1 MAASTAAAA
10 GAGSPR
16 AAAAAASWSDKD
28 IAGIPYGPH
37 STTLDAWTSHE
48 ALKRWVAGHVAL
60 MKPERVHLIDGSE
73 EENKRLLNEMVLG
86 GTLIKCVRATRS
98 RGGGSACACSGAGVA
113 AVAALTARHRGGRVW
128 QAEGAHRIAWAVL
141 ACWHENGEMWCGLSG
156 GRMVAYHGPAAWGA
170 IVARPVFP
178 DPAEPR
184 HSPL

>member
-16 AAAAAASWSDKD
+16 AVAAAASWSDKD

-48 ALKRWVAGHVAL
+48 ALKHWVARNVAL

-86 GTLIKCVRATRS
+86 GTLIKCVWATGGQGWWRQCVCVQR
-98 RGGGSACACSGAGVA
+98 RGRGRRVVGGDG
-113 AVAALTARHRGGRVW
+113 T
-128 QAEGAHRIAWAVL
+128 
-141 ACWHENGEMWCGLSG
+141 
-156 GRMVAYHGPAAWGA
+156 
-170 IVARPVFP
+170 VFG
-178 DPAEPR
+178 
-184 HSPL
+184 